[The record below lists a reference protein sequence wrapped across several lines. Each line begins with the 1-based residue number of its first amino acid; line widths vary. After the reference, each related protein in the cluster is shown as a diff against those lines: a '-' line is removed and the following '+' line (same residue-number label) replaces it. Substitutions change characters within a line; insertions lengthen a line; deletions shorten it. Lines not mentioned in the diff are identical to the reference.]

1 MFKRELRSFGFAFKG
16 LSSAFKSEIH
26 LRFHVVLA
34 TGVMISSWIL
44 AISLVEWALIM
55 LSIGLVIVAELVN
68 TAIEKLV
75 DLCQPDFMPLAG
87 KIKDIAAGAVL
98 VAALVSAIIGGIVFV
113 PKLI

>member
-1 MFKRELRSFGFAFKG
+1 MLKRELRSFGFAFNG
-16 LSSAFKSEIH
+16 LRSAFKSEIH
-26 LRFHVVLA
+26 LRFHVLLA
-34 TGVMISSWIL
+34 MGVTVCSCIL
-44 AISLVEWALIM
+44 AISLVEWALIL

-98 VAALVSAIIGGIVFV
+98 VAALVAAIIGGIVFV
-113 PKLI
+113 PKLV